1 MKIYVFTMPA
11 QQSVLDR
18 LRSTEASIEK
28 VLELCKV
35 PSISVGVL
43 HEGEK
48 IYTKSFGYR
57 DIENQLS
64 ADENSLYMLASVS
77 KHFLVAAVGILV
89 DAGKMKWAD
98 PVRLHVPNFDPR
110 GDKRIGKH
118 ATFTQILRHS
128 GGLSNPVVSMLGPNG
143 SVILQPEYF
152 MELVNESPTGN
163 GKIQYYEQTWEY
175 SNVGYGVV
183 ALAVERISGM
193 PYAEFIQKELLDP
206 LKLNRTIVTEEGF
219 KNDDNVAFPY
229 AQLDDGSWTRLSH
242 EWTSEKN
249 TPVLA
254 AFGKRSSVNDL
265 LLWCAAIMGAEDTE
279 KKDEHFGIL
288 SAIGKNPLKKM
299 QTIRWGHWTRPHN
312 DRFQNQSEYCLGW
325 FRAVMPSCQVSW
337 GSYNTPFDQEP
348 DLFEY
353 ILGVD
358 SPKRLDI
365 KHTGLGA
372 GVSVSVHT
380 FPESR
385 SAVIALSNG
394 LNVGDAS
401 DFATQ
406 ILIQELFDLQPRISL
421 LPLVEREVA
430 KRGKEFEDTIMKKWH
445 EHRDTSTPEK
455 PHVDFT
461 GDYRGLGI
469 TLTVRQNEDTSILEL
484 VFNGREDI
492 CVPLQYYNVDKYSYM
507 PTARDEWLKGGW
519 LDWDYYM
526 VGILDFKRNDSGEI
540 DSLEWQWEQPSLPT
554 RFWKE
559 GHSSL

>member
-1 MKIYVFTMPA
+1 MSA

-18 LRSTEASIEK
+18 LRSAEATIERILK
-28 VLELCKV
+28 LCRV
-35 PSISVGVL
+35 PSISIGIL
-43 HEGEK
+43 HNGAK

-57 DIENQLS
+57 DMEKQLS
-64 ADENSLYMLASVS
+64 ADEDTAI
-77 KHFLVAAVGILV
+77 GILV
-89 DAGKMKWAD
+89 SAGKMKWTD
-98 PVRLHVPNFDPR
+98 PIRLHVPDFNPV
-110 GDKRIGKH
+110 GDRRIGKH

-128 GGLSNPVVSMLGPNG
+128 GGLSNPVVSVLGPKG
-143 SVILQPEYF
+143 TVVLQSEDF
-152 MELVNESPTGN
+152 MELANTSPTGN
-163 GKIQYYEQTWEY
+163 DKSQYYEQTWEY

-183 ALAVERISGM
+183 ALAVERISGI

-206 LKLNRTIVTEEGF
+206 LKLNRTVVTEEGS
-219 KNDDNVAFPY
+219 KSDDNVAYPY

-249 TPVLA
+249 TPILA

-265 LLWCAAIMGAEDTE
+265 LLWCAAIMEAEDPE
-279 KKDEHFGIL
+279 KKDEHLGIL
-288 SAIGKNPLKKM
+288 SDIERNPLKQM
-299 QTIRWGHWTRPHN
+299 RTIRWGHWTRPHK
-312 DRFQNQSEYCLGW
+312 DKFQNQSEYCLGW

-337 GSYNTPFDQEP
+337 GSYNTPFDDEP

-385 SAVIALSNG
+385 SAVVALSNG

-406 ILIQELFDLQPRISL
+406 ILIQELFDLQPRIDF
-421 LPLVEREVA
+421 LPLVEREVG
-430 KRGKEFEDTIMKKWH
+430 KRGREFEETIMKGWH
-445 EHRDTSTPEK
+445 EHRDTSVAEK
-455 PHVDFT
+455 PHVEFA

-469 TLTVRQNEDTSILEL
+469 TLSVRLSEDTTRLEL

-492 CVPLQYYNVDKYSYM
+492 CQPLEYYNIDKYSFM
-507 PTARDEWLKGGW
+507 PTTRDEWLRGAW

-526 VGILDFKRNDSGEI
+526 VGILNFHRNESDDV
-540 DSLEWQWEQPSLPT
+540 DSLYWQWERPSPAT
-554 RFWKE
+554 RFEKLGKE
-559 GHSSL
+559 LLLSQ